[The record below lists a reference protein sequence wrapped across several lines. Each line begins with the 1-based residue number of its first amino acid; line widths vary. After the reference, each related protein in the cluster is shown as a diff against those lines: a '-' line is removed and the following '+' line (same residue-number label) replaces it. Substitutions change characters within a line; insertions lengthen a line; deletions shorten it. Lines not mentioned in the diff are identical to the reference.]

1 MGTYKVWMLKG
12 GNWEGQNKY
21 EKGGRSAVVKK
32 IEKATGQKNGTIKVR
47 SAS

>member
-1 MGTYKVWMLKG
+1 MGKFDVYRLSG
-12 GNWEGQNKY
+12 GNWKRI
-21 EKGGRSAVVKK
+21 GGEQGNRSEVVKK